1 MRIPAPTF
9 LRSSLLALGLVTLPV
24 AGQDPPPPEDAL
36 TPDAASLRASL
47 DGRIQ
52 ARDGKA
58 IYEQVCQGCHMPEG
72 RGATGAGS
80 YPALA
85 GNPNLAS
92 APYLALTILRGRRN
106 MPAFASDRS
115 QELFIGQS
123 WMDDEQVA
131 AVVNYLRTNLGNRYP
146 EPISAAEVAA
156 LREPTGEPR

>member
-1 MRIPAPTF
+1 MTIPAPRF
-9 LRSSLLALGLVTLPV
+9 FRPGLLALGLVAWPV
-24 AGQDPPPPEDAL
+24 AAQDTPAPDPAAL
-36 TPDAASLRASL
+36 RGSV

-52 ARDGKA
+52 ARDGRA

-72 RGATGAGS
+72 RGATGAGN

-85 GNPNLAS
+85 GNPNTAS
-92 APYLALTILRGRRN
+92 ATYLAITILRGRRN

-131 AVVNYLRTNLGNRYP
+131 AVVNYLRTNLGNDYP

-156 LREPTGEPR
+156 LRAPTGETR

>member
-1 MRIPAPTF
+1 MTSRAHRLIRGGLLIFGLVAFPAVGQDAPAPDPAAA
-9 LRSSLLALGLVTLPV
+9 LRGSM
-24 AGQDPPPPEDAL
+24 
-36 TPDAASLRASL
+36 

-52 ARDGKA
+52 ARDGRS

-72 RGATGAGS
+72 RGATGGGN

-85 GNPNLAS
+85 ANPNTAS
-92 APYLALTILRGRRN
+92 ATYLAITILRGRRN

-131 AVVNYLRTNLGNRYP
+131 AVVNYLRTNFGNNYP

-156 LREPTGEPR
+156 LREPTGETR